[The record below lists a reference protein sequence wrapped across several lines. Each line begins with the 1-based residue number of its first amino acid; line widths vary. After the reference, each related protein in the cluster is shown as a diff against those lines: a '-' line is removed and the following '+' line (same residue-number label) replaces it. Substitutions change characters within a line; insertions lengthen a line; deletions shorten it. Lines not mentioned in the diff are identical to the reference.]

1 MASPLVFEL
10 FGVLADTYVVSGWV
24 WELSPE
30 RDLPTEESG
39 GDVSDDI
46 LQVGLQ
52 TSRLRVVLWHPLA
65 ALLEP
70 AGEGDPLSEPFSKD
84 TDVTHR
90 KLAGTE
96 EQQTG
101 EDSHAGIYTVPLCP
115 T

>member
-1 MASPLVFEL
+1 
-10 FGVLADTYVVSGWV
+10 
-24 WELSPE
+24 
-30 RDLPTEESG
+30 
-39 GDVSDDI
+39 
-46 LQVGLQ
+46 
-52 TSRLRVVLWHPLA
+52 
-65 ALLEP
+65 LEP